1 MTRLGRELLL
11 RARPP
16 GDRRRDER
24 GHCAVCGQETRFAFN
39 SWVLPREL
47 VEDLEDSSLA
57 TAFARRESLFCRRCG
72 SNLRVRRIAE
82 TLLGHYAESA
92 SSLAELVREPR
103 FRELEL
109 AELNAVGALH
119 PFLAAHPRLT
129 YAEYP
134 DEDFRGLSYANGS
147 FDLLLTSDT
156 LEHVPDPRRALDESR
171 RVLRLGGRHVF
182 TVPLV
187 PSRPQTLVRA
197 RDEPGG
203 AVHLVPPQHHGRG
216 SGIFSLLTR
225 KHDDLLAY
233 TDFALDLLDE
243 LRGAGFDPEAR
254 FLREADPDS
263 DLGIVISA
271 RAV

>member
-1 MTRLGRELLL
+1 
-11 RARPP
+11 
-16 GDRRRDER
+16 
-24 GHCAVCGQETRFAFN
+24 VCGQETTFAFN

-47 VEDLEDSSLA
+47 VEELGDASLVA
-57 TAFARRESLFCRRCG
+57 AFARRESLFCRACG

-82 TLLGHYAESA
+82 TLLGHYAQSA

-103 FRELEL
+103 FGEIEL
-109 AELNAVGALH
+109 AELNAAGALH
-119 PFLAAHPRLT
+119 PFLATHPRLT

-134 DEDFRGLSYANGS
+134 DEDLRKLSYADGS

-156 LEHVPDPRRALDESR
+156 LEHVPDPRRALRESR
-171 RVLRLGGRHVF
+171 RVLRPGGRHVF

-187 PSRPQTLVRA
+187 PSRPRTLVRA

-203 AVHLVPPQHHGRG
+203 TVHLVRPQHHGRG
-216 SGIFSLLTR
+216 SGIFALLTR
-225 KHDDLLAY
+225 RHDDLLAY

-243 LRGAGFDPEAR
+243 LRAAGFDPEAR